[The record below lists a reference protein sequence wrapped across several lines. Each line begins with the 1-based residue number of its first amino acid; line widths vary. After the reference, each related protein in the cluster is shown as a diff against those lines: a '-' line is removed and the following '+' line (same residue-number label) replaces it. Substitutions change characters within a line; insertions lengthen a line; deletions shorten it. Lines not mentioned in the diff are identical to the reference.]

1 MLSRLFSDSF
11 VKQRQQME
19 MTPLARKE
27 AIAFYLCIL
36 PWLIGFFVFLA
47 WPMIRSM
54 YLAFTNYR
62 VLNEPRFT
70 GLENV
75 ERLIN
80 DELFWQSLRVTV
92 IYVLGSVPVGT
103 AIALGVAMLL
113 SQKLVGVN
121 IWRTIFFLPSIVSGV
136 AIAVMW
142 SYVFN
147 PDFGLLNIILSWFGI
162 SGPGWITSSTWALP
176 AIIIMSWWSIGGQ
189 MIIYLAGLKGI
200 PRVLYEAALVDGAG
214 VWARFR
220 YVTIPMLSP
229 TIFFNLVVGLIG
241 AFQAF
246 DAAYVLTN
254 GGPNNATLT
263 YMLYLYRNAF
273 QFVNMG
279 YASLLAWVLFL
290 IILVFTLLVMRSARY
305 WVYYETEAR

>member
-1 MLSRLFSDSF
+1 MFKKLVENNIFMQWRKMSP
-11 VKQRQQME
+11 M
-19 MTPLARKE
+19 ARSE
-27 AIAFYLCIL
+27 ARAFYISIS
-36 PWLIGFFVFLA
+36 PWLFGFLFFLS
-47 WPMIRSM
+47 WPMVRSL

-70 GLENV
+70 GFENV

-80 DELFWQSLRVTV
+80 DELFWQSMRVTV
-92 IYVLGSVPVGT
+92 IYVAGSVPIGS
-103 AIALGVAMLL
+103 AIALGVALLL
-113 SQKLVGVN
+113 SQKLIGVN

-136 AIAVMW
+136 AVAVMW
-142 SYVFN
+142 SFVFN
-147 PDFGLLNIILSWFGI
+147 PDFGLINVGLRWAGI
-162 SGPGWITSSTWALP
+162 DGPGWITSSSWALP
-176 AIIIMSWWSIGGQ
+176 ALIIMSWWSIGGQ

-200 PRVLYEAALVDGAG
+200 PKVLYEAAVIDGAG
-214 VWARFR
+214 TWSCFR

-229 TIFFNLVVGLIG
+229 TIFFNFVVGLIG
-241 AFQAF
+241 AFQSF

-279 YASLLAWVLFL
+279 YASLLAWILFL
-290 IILVFTLLVMRSARY
+290 IILGFTLLVMRSATY
-305 WVYYETEAR
+305 WVYYETDMRR